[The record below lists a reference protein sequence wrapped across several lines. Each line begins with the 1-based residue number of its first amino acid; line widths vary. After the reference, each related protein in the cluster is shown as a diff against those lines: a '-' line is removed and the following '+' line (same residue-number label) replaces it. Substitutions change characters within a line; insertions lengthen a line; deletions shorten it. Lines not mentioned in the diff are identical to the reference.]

1 MIFVAAFLGQGG
13 GRSLNLPGKRK
24 GVQKEGLFR

>member
-13 GRSLNLPGKRK
+13 RSLNIPGKRK